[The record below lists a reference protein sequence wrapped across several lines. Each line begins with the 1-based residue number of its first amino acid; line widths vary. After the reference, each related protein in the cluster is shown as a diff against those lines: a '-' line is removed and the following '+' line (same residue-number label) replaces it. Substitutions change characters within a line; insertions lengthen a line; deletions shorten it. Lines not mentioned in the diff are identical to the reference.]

1 MQDKDQFLAR
11 YLVKNQKAEAQEI
24 AAEKIQRCA
33 EMHKNQ
39 VISHLLMSYKKDT
52 FYASAYLNKEMQ
64 PKFSNLMSDISF
76 NVNVLKTTMLS
87 SVNCDITVSVT
98 KPELY
103 SCINSVLEYILGS
116 IIGSSNYII
125 KTQFR
130 VDNVRKKFNINL
142 TYNYATIIQHKIIEA
157 IDENTQKSF
166 NKHHP
171 HFNIKKV
178 QMESKPE
185 NENPIRTIDKEILG
199 LKLQMQKLQEQREV
213 LLKTETLT
221 IISKFLDS
229 ITWEP
234 STSKAKIGEMLKEAL
249 KPRKS

>member
-64 PKFSNLMSDISF
+64 PKYSNLMSDISF
-76 NVNVLKTTMLS
+76 NVSFLKTTIS
-87 SVNCDITVSVT
+87 SANCDITVAVT

-103 SCINSVLEYILGS
+103 SCINSVLEYILDS
-116 IIGSSNYII
+116 IIGSSNYKI
-125 KTQFR
+125 KAQYTI
-130 VDNVRKKFNINL
+130 DSVRKKFNINL
-142 TYNYATIIQHKIIEA
+142 VYNYATIIQHKIIEA

-234 STSKAKIGEMLKEAL
+234 STSKARISEMLKEAL